1 MSELLELETPPS
13 AVFCCNDHMA
23 IGALKDIKNKGI
35 RVPEDISVIG
45 YDDSEIAKVAIP
57 ELTSIQ
63 PPLEELGRIGANEI
77 LQLIKGK
84 NVQTHHVVVSPKL
97 IMRSSC
103 GPCAKH

>member
-23 IGALKDIKNKGI
+23 IGALRAIKNKGL
-35 RVPEDISVIG
+35 RVPEDISIIG

-63 PPLEELGRIGANEI
+63 YLKNWGVLEL
-77 LQLIKGK
+77 
-84 NVQTHHVVVSPKL
+84 
-97 IMRSSC
+97 MRY
-103 GPCAKH
+103 AAYQR